1 MTENKR
7 FVKEKSMPNK
17 FVSCIMDNEKYLNYG
32 ELENTLN
39 ALHEENQ
46 ALKLRL
52 EFIEAH
58 NKALIHTNDEL
69 KKDLRKYDKL
79 LELEYWREK

>member
-7 FVKEKSMPNK
+7 FILVDIG
-17 FVSCIMDNEKYLNYG
+17 FVRDNGKLIGMKDIVEVM
-32 ELENTLN
+32 N